1 MAEIHIRREHRLG
14 LAAARRTALEW
25 AELAEEKFGVRCS
38 VIEGD
43 TSDVVEFGRA
53 GLEGR
58 LVVEADAFD
67 LTATLGF
74 LLGAF
79 RERIEAGIEENLDEL
94 LAKAARAAKP
104 KRKRST

>member
-25 AELAEEKFGVRCS
+25 AELAEEKFGVQCT
-38 VIEGD
+38 VIEGAR
-43 TSDVVEFGRA
+43 SDVVEFARA

-58 LVVEADAFD
+58 LVVDADAFD

-79 RERIEAGIEENLDEL
+79 RERIEAGIEENLDGL
-94 LAKAARAAKP
+94 LAKAAKSTRP